1 MTRLLD
7 HIGRRTTRRP
17 TIPVSHARR
26 YPEHMT
32 EPAEHRPQPAADE
45 PLPNAPHATPE
56 QRAKSRA
63 WARRVLAHRPDPA
76 DDDAIRAR
84 LGLRARRGA
93 A

>member
-7 HIGRRTTRRP
+7 RARRRITRRP
-17 TIPVSHARR
+17 AIPEPHVQR

-32 EPAEHRPQPAADE
+32 EPAENRPQSAADE

-76 DDDAIRAR
+76 QDAEIRAR
-84 LGLRARRGA
+84 LGLRSRRGA